1 MFFKISPAN
10 QQPTSIKYPNSCQ
23 TVVNL
28 LYFPHRK
35 LSSTETAVNDIRTK
49 SNILTRFKV
58 ESKKKKKECERGKM
72 SKKYGAAWKSCQGK
86 LNQRRH
92 GPTSHNVENSTTAAA
107 ATSTRVS
114 CHIVW
119 GSENEDS
126 GPSARPFVLL
136 SSCLETLNTHYKT
149 ADRKAKPKPRYHMSA
164 APAWG
169 IWELP
174 TTR

>member
-1 MFFKISPAN
+1 
-10 QQPTSIKYPNSCQ
+10 
-23 TVVNL
+23 
-28 LYFPHRK
+28 
-35 LSSTETAVNDIRTK
+35 
-49 SNILTRFKV
+49 
-58 ESKKKKKECERGKM
+58 M

-92 GPTSHNVENSTTAAA
+92 GPTSHNVENSTTAAAAAA

-174 TTR
+174 TTRWMCNTCCCCCSCCCCCCCCWRCCCLILAHLIGWKCWVLLARSVRTFVLP

>member
-1 MFFKISPAN
+1 MQYSYSSVTFMFFKISPAN

-58 ESKKKKKECERGKM
+58 EGKKRKNANGGNV
-72 SKKYGAAWKSCQGK
+72 KKYGAAWKSCQGK

-107 ATSTRVS
+107 AAAATSTRVS

-119 GSENEDS
+119 GQKTRT
-126 GPSARPFVLL
+126 PARQPVR
-136 SSCLETLNTHYKT
+136 SSFCLPVWKH
-149 ADRKAKPKPRYHMSA
+149 
-164 APAWG
+164 
-169 IWELP
+169 
-174 TTR
+174 